1 MVTLINKFT
10 VAGESSDFVRI
21 WQQSSEFMRQQ
32 PGFISFRLVRSLNN
46 PDVYINIAEWADVE
60 SHQRVIGSPN
70 FQQHIAELSAVAT
83 PEPNLCEVVIAHA
96 NAG

>member
-32 PGFISFRLVRSLNN
+32 PCFISFRLVRSLNN
-46 PDVYINIAEWADVE
+46 PDVYINIAEWADAE
-60 SHQRVIGSPN
+60 SHQRVVGSPN
-70 FQQHIAELSAVAT
+70 FQQHIAELAAVAV

-96 NAG
+96 SA